1 MNLSGLL
8 PLLEGTPEF
17 RALLAR
23 LEAGGGIV
31 TEPLEVLDAARPYT
45 LAALQKT
52 SKAAI
57 LIVTAR
63 TERAKQLWVDLMSWS
78 ANPERIFFFAE
89 PDPLLYERMPWAG
102 ETIALRLAALSALA
116 VGRSGSGE
124 RGAGSDGDG
133 VIERGSDRERERG
146 GAPVVIAT
154 MRALMTRTAPL
165 EDFQRGVFVLKRGE
179 SLSLASM
186 FRAWTALGYEHAA
199 VVDAPGLFSRRG
211 GIVDIWLPS
220 RANPVRVELVGDEI
234 ETLREFDP
242 ATQRSGAVVETL
254 LITPASEAEIA
265 RAPHVAEVAREW
277 DMSNVHPVAATGFRQ
292 DIEHLENKQRF
303 RGIEFYLP
311 YFYEKAATLLD
322 YLPKDALLVADDWQE
337 LEAMT
342 EQFEQQAE
350 QVRGDLEARGEIP
363 LHLEKPYFSWDVL
376 RDEMMKFSRILF
388 DYRGVEEAPA
398 LPFFPGERFG
408 GQVKKVVDE
417 VMHQRTTGARV
428 VAVTRQAERISDLL
442 REREFYLKPKNDI
455 FHTPDAGHID
465 LVQGALTEG
474 WRLEIRGATADGESR
489 EAGSGERRAT
499 NGRGARSEERGEKAE
514 GQSSVSS
521 LFLLTDAEIFGWSRP
536 KPRRLTTQYARTQSP
551 EAFFSDLDEGDFVV
565 HIDHGIGMFKGL
577 QKLDLGGPDTEYLLL
592 EYAHGDKLYV
602 PVHQLDRLSRYVAPG
617 GHTPPLHRLGTAEWA
632 QVKEKTKKAVADI
645 AKDLLEL
652 YATREIVSG
661 YAFSEDSQWQH
672 ELEASFPYVET
683 PDQLTV
689 IDQVKRDMMQKR
701 PMDRLVVGDVGYGKT
716 EVALRAAFKAVMDGK
731 QVAILVPTTV
741 LAQQH
746 YNTFKERLAPF
757 PVSVEMLSRFRS
769 DKEADEIVKKLGE
782 GTIDIVIGTHRI
794 LSKDVAF
801 KDLGLMIVDEEQR
814 FGVQHK
820 ERLKQLRAHVD
831 VLTLTATP
839 IPRTLYLS
847 LSGARDM
854 STIETPPDE
863 RLPIRTYVAAYED
876 GLVRDAILREL
887 DRGGQVFFVHNRVQG
902 INILTDQLRKLVPE
916 ARVGIG
922 HGQMHED
929 QLELVMSEFAAGK
942 YDVLVCTTIIESGI
956 DIPNA
961 NTIIINNADKFG
973 LAQLYQLR
981 GRVGRSAARAYAYFL
996 YDKRLN
1002 LSDEARSRLQTIAE
1016 ATELG
1021 AGFQVAMRDLEIRG
1035 AGEILGAR
1043 QSGHIAAVGLDLYAR
1058 LLQGAIQE
1066 ARAALEPEHKN
1077 GKNGRNPV
1085 NQAQRILNAPSI
1097 DLPLVSQIPE
1107 EYVTDNALRLR
1118 LYRRLADVNDETS
1131 VDEVTREFTER
1142 FGPLPEQVENLLYLL
1157 RVKLAATRV
1166 NAATVMLDDG
1176 RLLVR
1181 FREEDTGRME
1191 RLNKKFGQRVRAS
1204 RDRMWLPGP
1213 EIDENWRGHLLE
1225 VMGWL
1230 ARSSGGK

>member
-8 PLLEGTPEF
+8 SLLDQASEF
-17 RALLAR
+17 QSLLTR
-23 LEAGGGIV
+23 LEKPRV
-31 TEPLEVLDAARPYT
+31 TEPIQVLDAARPFV
-45 LAALQKT
+45 LAALHQKR
-52 SKAAI
+52 AAPI
-57 LIVTAR
+57 VVVTAR
-63 TERAKQLWVDLMSWS
+63 TERAKQLWADLISWS
-78 ANPERIFFFAE
+78 VNPESVYFFAE
-89 PDPLLYERMPWAG
+89 PDPLLYERMPWAA
-102 ETIALRLAALSALA
+102 ETISLRLAALSALSTPA
-116 VGRSGSGE
+116 QDSPPL
-124 RGAGSDGDG
+124 
-133 VIERGSDRERERG
+133 VIT
-146 GAPVVIAT
+146 T
-154 MRALMTRTAPL
+154 MRALMTRTAPR
-165 EDFQRGVFVLKRGE
+165 EDFQRGVFVLRRGE
-179 SLSLASM
+179 NLSLANM
-186 FRAWTALGYEHAA
+186 FRAWTALGYEHAP

-220 RANPVRVELVGDEI
+220 QTNPVRIELIGDEM

-242 ATQRSGAVVETL
+242 ATQRSGRAIETL
-254 LITPASEAEIA
+254 VITPASEAEISRAPRVAEIA
-265 RAPHVAEVAREW
+265 RAW
-277 DMSNVHPVAATGFRQ
+277 DLSTVHPVAANGFKQ
-292 DIEHLENKQRF
+292 DFDQLENKQRF

-311 YFYEKAATLLD
+311 YFYDDATRRAEESASDSENRERVGVSQSASLLD
-322 YLPKDALLVADDWQE
+322 HLPEGALVVADDWQE

-342 EQFEQQAE
+342 ELFEQQAE
-350 QVRGDLEARGEIP
+350 QVREDLQARNEIP
-363 LHLEKPYFSWDVL
+363 LQLAKPYFSWHEL
-376 RDEMMKFSRILF
+376 REKMLQHTRLLF
-388 DYRGVEEAPA
+388 DYRGVQEAPT

-408 GQVKKVVDE
+408 GQVKRVVDE
-417 VMHQRTTGARV
+417 MMQQRANSARII
-428 VAVTRQAERISDLL
+428 AVTRQAERLADLL
-442 REREFYLKPKNDI
+442 REREFFIKPKTEI
-455 FHTPDAGHID
+455 EHAPEEGHIV

-474 WRLEIRGATADGESR
+474 WKLEVGSR
-489 EAGSGERRAT
+489 KSDDA
-499 NGRGARSEERGEKAE
+499 
-514 GQSSVSS
+514 SS
-521 LFLLTDAEIFGWSRP
+521 LIPHPSSLILLTDAEIFGWSRP
-536 KPRRLTTQYARTQSP
+536 KPRRISTQHARTQSP
-551 EAFFSDLDEGDFVV
+551 EAFFADLAEGDFVV
-565 HIDHGIGMFKGL
+565 HIDHGIGVFKGL
-577 QKLDLGGPDTEYLLL
+577 EKLDFGGPDTEFLRI

-617 GHTPPLHRLGTAEWA
+617 GHKPTLHRLGTAEWA
-632 QVKEKTKKAVADI
+632 QVKERTKKAVADI

-661 YAFSEDSQWQH
+661 HAFSDDTQWQH

-746 YNTFKERLAPF
+746 FNTFQERLAPF
-757 PVSVEMLSRFRS
+757 PVKVEMLSRFRS

-782 GTIDIVIGTHRI
+782 GAIDIVIGTHRI
-794 LSKDVAF
+794 LSKDVVF

-863 RLPIRTYVAAYED
+863 RLPIRTYVAAYEE

-902 INILTDQLRKLVPE
+902 IGIVAEQLRKLVPE
-916 ARVGIG
+916 ARIGIG

-929 QLELVMSEFAAGK
+929 QLEQVMSEFAAGK

-1058 LLQGAIQE
+1058 LLAGAIQE
-1066 ARAALEPEHKN
+1066 ARASAEPKHTN
-1077 GKNGRNPV
+1077 GKDSVNP
-1085 NQAQRILNAPSI
+1085 AQRILNAPSI

-1107 EYVTDNALRLR
+1107 EYVTDSALRLR
-1118 LYRRLADVNDETS
+1118 LYRRLADVNDDS
-1131 VDEVTREFTER
+1131 QVDEVAREFQDR
-1142 FGPLPEQVENLLYLL
+1142 FGIIPEQVENLLYLL
-1157 RVKLAATRV
+1157 RVKLAATRL
-1166 NAATVMLDDG
+1166 NAAMVTLDDG
-1176 RLLVR
+1176 RLMVR
-1181 FREEDTGRME
+1181 FREEDNARME
-1191 RLNKKFGQRVRAS
+1191 RLNKKFGPRVRAS
-1204 RDRMWLPGP
+1204 RDRMWLQGP
-1213 EIDENWRGHLLE
+1213 DVDANWREHLLE
-1225 VMGWL
+1225 VLDWL
-1230 ARSSGGK
+1230 ARQVRDKSKIEN

>member
-8 PLLEGTPEF
+8 PLLNQTPEF
-17 RALLAR
+17 QAVLAR
-23 LEAGGGIV
+23 LEAGGAV
-31 TEPLEVLDAARPYT
+31 TEPLEVLDAARPYV
-45 LAALQKT
+45 LAALQEFGAKGGAQT
-52 SKAAI
+52 RP
-57 LIVTAR
+57 IVVITAR
-63 TERAKQLWVDLMSWS
+63 TERAKQLWVDLLSWS
-78 ANPERIFFFAE
+78 AHPDRIFYFAE

-102 ETIALRLAALSALA
+102 ETIAMRLSALSALTT
-116 VGRSGSGE
+116 GTGE
-124 RGAGSDGDG
+124 HPPL
-133 VIERGSDRERERG
+133 I
-146 GAPVVIAT
+146 ITT
-154 MRALMTRTAPL
+154 MRALMTRTAPR
-165 EDFQRGVFVLKRGE
+165 EEFQRGVFVLRRGE
-179 SLSLASM
+179 SLSLANM

-199 VVDAPGLFSRRG
+199 VVDTPGLFSRRG

-220 RANPVRVELVGDEI
+220 RSSPVRVELVGDEI
-234 ETLREFDP
+234 DTLREFDP
-242 ATQRSGAVVETL
+242 STQRSGRNVETL
-254 LITPASEAEIA
+254 IITPASEAEISL
-265 RAPHVAEVAREW
+265 APGVAETVRAW
-277 DMSNVHPVAATGFRQ
+277 DLAGVHPVAATGFRQ
-292 DIEHLENKQRF
+292 DFEHLENKQRF

-311 YFYEKAATLLD
+311 YFYENAATLLD
-322 YLPKDALLVADDWQE
+322 YLPENALVVADDWPE

-342 EQFEQQAE
+342 EQFVQQAE
-350 QVRGDLEARGEIP
+350 QVREDLEARGEIP
-363 LHLEKPYFSWDVL
+363 PQLRKPYFEWKEL
-376 RDEMMKFSRILF
+376 RDQMLKFTRILF
-388 DYRGVEEAPA
+388 DYRGVEDAPA

-408 GQVKKVVDE
+408 GQVKRVVDE
-417 VMHQRTTGARV
+417 IMQQRKNGARV
-428 VAVTRQAERISDLL
+428 IAVTRQAERISELL
-442 REREFYLKPKNDI
+442 REREFFLKPKDDL
-455 FHTPDAGHID
+455 TRPTDAGHID

-474 WRLEIRGATADGESR
+474 WRLEIGSRRLEIGDARAD
-489 EAGSGERRAT
+489 AK
-499 NGRGARSEERGEKAE
+499 NLK
-514 GQSSVSS
+514 SVTENIYV
-521 LFLLTDAEIFGWSRP
+521 LTDAEIFGWSRP
-536 KPRRLTTQYARTQSP
+536 KARRLTTQYARTQSP
-551 EAFFSDLDEGDFVV
+551 EAFFSDLDQGDFVV
-565 HIDHGIGMFKGL
+565 HIDHGIGVFKGL
-577 QKLDLGGPDTEYLLL
+577 HKLELGGPDTEYLLL

-632 QVKEKTKKAVADI
+632 QVKERTKKAVADI

-652 YATREIVSG
+652 YATREIVNG
-661 YAFSEDSQWQH
+661 HAFGNDTQWQH

-689 IDQVKRDMMQKR
+689 IEQVKTDMMKAR

-769 DKEADEIVKKLGE
+769 DKEADAIVKKVAE

-820 ERLKQLRAHVD
+820 ERLKALRAHVD

-863 RLPIRTYVAAYED
+863 RLPIRTYVAAYEE

-902 INILTDQLRKLVPE
+902 IGILTDQLKKLVPE
-916 ARVGIG
+916 ARIGIG

-929 QLELVMSEFAAGK
+929 LLEKVMSEFAAGK

-1058 LLQGAIQE
+1058 LLAGAIQE
-1066 ARAALEPEHKN
+1066 ARAALEPEKKN
-1077 GKNGRNPV
+1077 GKTAVNP
-1085 NQAQRILNAPSI
+1085 AQRILNAPSI

-1107 EYVTDNALRLR
+1107 EYVTDSALRLR
-1118 LYRRLADVNDETS
+1118 LYRRLADVNDDVQ
-1131 VDEVTREFTER
+1131 VDEVAREFEER
-1142 FGPLPEQVENLLYLL
+1142 FGPLPEQVESLLYLL

-1166 NAATVMLDDG
+1166 NAATVILDDG

-1191 RLNKKFGQRVRAS
+1191 RLNKKFGQRIRAS

-1213 EIDENWRGHLLE
+1213 EIDEHWREHLLE
-1225 VMGWL
+1225 VMAWT
-1230 ARSSGGK
+1230 ARQTTAR